1 MIKELFMRE
10 PIRDRNRLE
19 HMLEAMDNVNEFV
32 QGTTFEGLV
41 GNKMLCHAIVHNIQ
55 VVGEAAYKL
64 TKEFCALHPEVLW
77 KDIVGLRHVL
87 VHDYYRI
94 DFQELWVVIH
104 DELPPLRKQI
114 EAILSGVS
122 DTEE

>member
-1 MIKELFMRE
+1 
-10 PIRDRNRLE
+10 
-19 HMLEAMDNVNEFV
+19 MLEAMDNVNEFV

-104 DELPPLRKQI
+104 EELPPLRKQI
-114 EAILSGVS
+114 EAVLSGFS